1 MLRNY
6 FTIAWRSLSKRRLFT
21 FINLSGLVLGL
32 SSFLLLFSFVASEWT
47 YNDFHVN
54 KDNIYRLVLAD
65 DVNGPEI
72 YLPPGHATI
81 LEDQFP
87 QIKTI
92 NTLVSQIAGGLVIIP
107 ETQESFK
114 EDWVMFVDSDF
125 FSSFSFPIQ
134 RGNADLTQPN
144 TVVISSKLEKRFF
157 AHGNGIGKTIQV
169 INQFGKTAYTVT
181 GVLDDIPNRSD
192 IKGEIFLSFHTLENE
207 ANRNGNDWA
216 NPNGLESGFV
226 NLFVTIKSGSD
237 KHFLEKQITRYIRQ
251 NPDSK
256 GLTAYLQPLSE
267 IHLGN
272 SVSDPMPTE
281 GSMGTVLVFAAIA
294 LMILGIA
301 YVNYLNLSAAN
312 ILTRI
317 KEIRVRKVF
326 GAGSWQL
333 AQQFMMETLLLMVV
347 ALGISALIVNLVE
360 VPFEQIFGQQLWYE
374 AYFLRAFWFV
384 IIAIFGTCTI
394 LSGIYVVV
402 LSGKFGQQ
410 FQINFQPKNS
420 QTLKK
425 SLVTLQF
432 AISVTIIVGT
442 IAVRDQL
449 SFMQSQNLGMEIS
462 QRLVVEGP
470 SDVGENGASKISA
483 FKSSLRSQTFVEKL
497 GTSNALPG
505 ISYNFF
511 ASGIT
516 PMVPRPEDKD
526 KSYGMMIMDEEF
538 TDTYGI
544 SLLAG
549 RDFSIEEASQG
560 YGKTK
565 KLMLNEKGALTL
577 GFETAEDAV
586 GQNILWG
593 EGPYEVVAVIKDYHH
608 MSLKE
613 EIMPMVF
620 LPSQASG
627 YFSMVVKSVQMK
639 ENLESIKATYEGIF
653 PGNPFSYFFMDERYA
668 VQYQKEQ
675 QLGQAFLVGGIIA
688 IFISCMGLFALAAYT
703 VQQKTKE
710 IGIRKVLG
718 ASSESLIKL
727 VSKEFVVLVALAL
740 LLAFPLS
747 WWALDTWQSDFPYKA
762 GISVWTFALAG
773 GLTFIIAILT
783 VGSQALRAAWAN
795 PVDSIKDE

>member
-6 FTIAWRSLSKRRLFT
+6 FTIAWRSLTKRRLFT
-21 FINLSGLVLGL
+21 SINLFGLVLGL
-32 SSFLLLFSFVASEWT
+32 SSFLLLFSYVASEWS

-54 KDNIYRLVLAD
+54 KDNIYRVVLTD
-65 DVNGPEI
+65 EVHEPEI
-72 YLPPGHATI
+72 YLPPGYASI
-81 LEDQFP
+81 LEEQFSD
-87 QIKTI
+87 IKAV
-92 NTLVSQIAGGLVIIP
+92 NTLANQIAGGLLIIP
-107 ETQESFK
+107 ETKESFK
-114 EDWVMFVDSDF
+114 ESQVMFVDGDF

-134 RGNADLTQPN
+134 SGIADLTRPN
-144 TVVISSKLEKRFF
+144 TTVISSKLARKLFGK
-157 AHGNGIGKTIQV
+157 ANGVGKTIQ
-169 INQFGKTAYTVT
+169 ISNQFGKTDYTVV
-181 GVLDDIPNRSD
+181 GILEDISDRSD
-192 IKGEIFLSFHTLENE
+192 IKSEMFLSFHTLENP

-216 NPNGLESGFV
+216 DPNGVESGFV
-226 NLFVTIKSGSD
+226 NHFVTLKEGVS
-237 KHFLEKQITRYIRQ
+237 KHEIEDLITQFIRQ
-251 NPDSK
+251 NPEAKDE
-256 GLTAYLQPLSE
+256 TVILQPLSE

-272 SVSDPMPTE
+272 SLSDPLPSE

-317 KEIRVRKVF
+317 KEIRMRKVF

-333 AQQFMMETLLLMVV
+333 AQQFMMETLLLMVL
-347 ALGISALIVNLVE
+347 ALGITGVIVNLLE
-360 VPFEQIFGQQLWYE
+360 VPFEQLFGQPLWYG
-374 AYFLRAFWFV
+374 AFFLPSFWFV
-384 IIAIFGTCTI
+384 IVAILGICTI

-402 LSGKFGQQ
+402 LSGKFGHQ
-410 FQINFQPKNS
+410 FQIKFQPKNS

-449 SFMQSQNLGMEIS
+449 SFMQNQNLGMDIS
-462 QRLVVEGP
+462 QRLVLEGP

-483 FKSSLRSQTFVEKL
+483 FKSSLRSQTFVKKL

-511 ASGIT
+511 ANGIT

-544 SLLAG
+544 TLLAG
-549 RDFSIEEASQG
+549 RDFTIEEAAQG
-560 YGKTK
+560 WGKSK
-565 KLMLNEKGALTL
+565 KLMLNEKAASSL
-577 GFETAEDAV
+577 GFGSAEAAV

-593 EGPYEVVAVIKDYHH
+593 EVPYEVVAVINDYHH

-620 LPSQASG
+620 LPAQASG
-627 YFSMVVKSVQMK
+627 YFSLLVKSDQMK
-639 ENLESIKATYEGIF
+639 ENLESIKETYESIF
-653 PGNPFSYFFMDERYA
+653 PGNPFSYFFMDERYG
-668 VQYQKEQ
+668 VQYQQEQ

-688 IFISCMGLFALAAYT
+688 ILISCLGLFALAAYT

-718 ASSESLIKL
+718 ASSESLIQL
-727 VSKEFVVLVALAL
+727 ISKEFVFLVAIAL

-747 WWALDTWQSDFPYKA
+747 WWALDTWQSGFPYKA
-762 GISVWTFALAG
+762 GISFWTFALAG
-773 GLTFIIAILT
+773 GLTLIIAILT

>member
-1 MLRNY
+1 MLKNY

-32 SSFLLLFSFVASEWT
+32 SSFLLLFSYVASEWT

-54 KDNIYRLVLAD
+54 KDNMYRLVLTD
-65 DVNGPEI
+65 EVNGPEI
-72 YLPPGHATI
+72 YLPPGQASI

-87 QIKTI
+87 EIKI
-92 NTLVSQIAGGLVIIP
+92 VNTLVSQIAGGLVIIP

-114 EDWVMFVDSDF
+114 EDWIMLVDGDF

-157 AHGNGIGKTIQV
+157 AHENGIGKTIQV
-169 INQFGKTAYTVT
+169 SNQFGKTAYTVT
-181 GVLDDIPNRSD
+181 GILDDISNRSD
-192 IKGEIFLSFHTLENE
+192 IKGEMFLSFHTLENE

-226 NLFVTIKSGSD
+226 NLFVTIKSGAD
-237 KHFLEKQITRYIRQ
+237 KQFLENQITQYIQR

-256 GLTAYLQPLSE
+256 SQTAFLQPLSE

-312 ILTRI
+312 ILSRI

-333 AQQFMMETLLLMVV
+333 AQQFMMETLLLMVL
-347 ALGISALIVNLVE
+347 ALGFSALIVNLVE
-360 VPFEQIFGQQLWYE
+360 VPYEQIFSQPLWYG
-374 AYFLRAFWFV
+374 AFFLPAFWFV
-384 IIAIFGTCTI
+384 IIAILGTCTI

-402 LSGKFGQQ
+402 LSGKFGHQ

-449 SFMQSQNLGMEIS
+449 SFMQNQNLGMEIS
-462 QRLVVEGP
+462 QRLVIEGP
-470 SDVGENGASKISA
+470 SDVGENGASRISA

-511 ASGIT
+511 ANGIT

-538 TDTYGI
+538 TGTYGI
-544 SLLAG
+544 TLLAG
-549 RDFSIEEASQG
+549 RDFSIEEATQG

-565 KLMLNEKGALTL
+565 KLMLNEKAALTL
-577 GFETAEDAV
+577 GFDNAEAAV

-627 YFSMVVKSVQMK
+627 YFSIVVKSDQMK
-639 ENLESIKATYEGIF
+639 KNLESIKATYESIF

-668 VQYQKEQ
+668 VQYQQEQ

-718 ASSESLIKL
+718 ASSESLIQL
-727 VSKEFVVLVALAL
+727 VSKEFVLLVAISL

-747 WWALDTWQSDFPYKA
+747 WWALDTWQSGFPYKA

-783 VGSQALRAAWAN
+783 VGSQALKAAWAN
-795 PVDSIKDE
+795 PVDSIRDE